1 MPRTS
6 AEAHAAIATAIPS
19 ERIDPPPGLTEEQAA
34 EWRQIVS
41 RFPPDHFGGENVPLL
56 AELVRHTSFSR
67 QLAEQLARMRN
78 ISLTLTTPRGAKQRS
93 LFRQLLSMHVAESKA
108 IMALSVKLRLA
119 NSSYRL
125 DSSRDERASR
135 MVPNGPRPWDDWG
148 RNDGGDHKDGEG
160 GGQQH

>member
-1 MPRTS
+1 MPRISGEAS
-6 AEAHAAIATAIPS
+6 AAMMTAISSQP
-19 ERIDPPPGLTEEQAA
+19 IKPPAGLTEEQAA

-41 RFPPDHFGGENVPLL
+41 RFPPDHFGGENAPLL
-56 AELVRHTSFSR
+56 AELVRHTSISR
-67 QLAEQLARMRN
+67 QLAEQLATMRN

-93 LFRQLLSMHVAESKA
+93 MFSQLLRMHIAESKA
-108 IMALSVKLRLA
+108 IMSLSVKLRLA

-125 DSSRDERASR
+125 DSFRDERASR

-148 RNDGGDHKDGEG
+148 RDDGGDHKDGEG